1 MVHSLQRLLREP
13 LLHFFVLGA
22 GIFVLFGLVGGTRDY
37 QPDEI
42 LITAGQIDRL
52 VEGWKK
58 TRMRAPT
65 VPELE
70 GLVADHIREEI
81 YYREALAMGLDSND
95 MIIRR
100 RLRQK
105 MEFLTEDLVRQ
116 VEPTE
121 VELQTYLDDNASA
134 FLIEPRFTFRHVYF
148 SEDKRGDNA
157 NSDAITLLASIQEDD
172 GTIDIATRGDPL
184 PLARSYKSVPASD
197 TGNLFG
203 QNFATR
209 LLTLEQGSWQ
219 GPVRSG
225 YGLHLV
231 FVDERTEPREP
242 ELDEVRDAVIRE
254 WREARRREAN
264 EKLYRH
270 IRERYTVVVERPQWL
285 DADVDLA
292 AAGQR

>member
-1 MVHSLQRLLREP
+1 MIHSLQRLLREP
-13 LLHFFVLGA
+13 LLHFFVLGGA
-22 GIFVLFGLVGGTRDY
+22 IFLLFGVTGDAERR

-42 LITAGQIDRL
+42 VVTAGQIDRL

-58 TRMRAPT
+58 TRIRAPT

-81 YYREALAMGLDSND
+81 YYREALAMGLDSDD

-116 VEPTE
+116 AEPTE
-121 VELQTYLDDNASA
+121 AELQTYLDDNASA

-148 SEDKRGDNA
+148 SEDKRGEHAHN
-157 NSDAITLLASIQEDD
+157 NAITVLASLREAD
-172 GTIDIATRGDPL
+172 GTIDIATRGDLL
-184 PLARSYKSVPASD
+184 PLARSYKSLPTSE
-197 TGNLFG
+197 TRNLFG
-203 QNFATR
+203 QNFATQ
-209 LLTLEQGSWQ
+209 LLTLELGSWQ

-242 ELDEVRDAVIRE
+242 ALDEVRNAVIRE

-270 IRERYTVVVERPQWL
+270 MRDRYTIVIKRPEWM
-285 DADVDLA
+285 DEDMDLA
-292 AAGQR
+292 AAKE

>member
-1 MVHSLQRLLREP
+1 
-13 LLHFFVLGA
+13 LLHFFVLGGA
-22 GIFVLFGLVGGTRDY
+22 IFLLFGVTGDAERQ

-42 LITAGQIDRL
+42 IVTAGQIDRL

-70 GLVADHIREEI
+70 GLIADHIREEI
-81 YYREALAMGLDSND
+81 YYREALAMGLDSDD

-105 MEFLTEDLVRQ
+105 LEFLTEDLVTQ
-116 VEPTE
+116 AEPTE
-121 VELQTYLDDNASA
+121 AELQTYLDDNASA

-148 SEDKRGDNA
+148 SEDKRGEHA
-157 NSDAITLLASIQEDD
+157 NTNAITVLASLREADVY
-172 GTIDIATRGDPL
+172 IDIATRGDPL
-184 PLARSYKSVPASD
+184 PLARSYKSVPASE
-197 TGNLFG
+197 TRNLFG

-209 LLTLEQGSWQ
+209 LLTLEKGSWQ

-270 IRERYTVVVERPQWL
+270 MRDRYTIVIKRPEWM
-285 DADVDLA
+285 DEDMDLA
-292 AAGQR
+292 AAKE